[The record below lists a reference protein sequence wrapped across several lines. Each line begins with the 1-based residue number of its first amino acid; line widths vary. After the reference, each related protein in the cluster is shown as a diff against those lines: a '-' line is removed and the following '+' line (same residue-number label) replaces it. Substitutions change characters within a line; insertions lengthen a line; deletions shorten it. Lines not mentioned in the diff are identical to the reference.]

1 MVKVRYFGNLVQRIE
16 TKEETYEA
24 KNINQLLK
32 AIKAKHGEEIYK
44 IAKTSHIIINEEN
57 AAFNGG
63 FKAKLTE
70 GDTVKF
76 LPICGGG

>member
-1 MVKVRYFGNLVQRIE
+1 MIKVRYFGNLAQKVE
-16 TKEETYEA
+16 TKEEDFEA
-24 KNINQLLK
+24 KNINALLK
-32 AIKAKHGEEIYK
+32 NIKSKHGDEIFQ

-57 AAFNGG
+57 AAFKGG
-63 FKAKLTE
+63 FKAKLNS

>member
-1 MVKVRYFGNLVQRIE
+1 MIKVRYFGNLAQRTE
-16 TKEETYEA
+16 LKEETYDV
-24 KNINQLLK
+24 KNVNELLK
-32 AIKAKHGEEIYK
+32 EIKTKYGEEIFK

-57 AAFNGG
+57 AAFKGG
-63 FKAKLTE
+63 FKAKLIE